1 MKEKSDNKRK
11 LAQFFANEYSNIK
24 TYVNAKIRST
34 SERDAEDIIHDVAV
48 NIFSKAD
55 FSAPINN
62 VAAFVYSSLRNRIID
77 LFRGKKYNVHY
88 QDADDEDYREIIL
101 KEFADKYFIG
111 SDNAYSNK
119 MKAQL
124 IEAVN
129 ELKPKYKE
137 IIIAAE
143 FEGYTYQELSEMWKV
158 PIGTLLSRR
167 HRALAVLHNLLE
179 PVKKS
184 EYKY

>member
-1 MKEKSDNKRK
+1 MKDKSDNKRK
-11 LAQFFANEYSNIK
+11 LSQFFAAEYNNIK
-24 TYVNAKIRST
+24 NYVNAKIRST
-34 SERDAEDIIHDVAV
+34 SDRDAEDIIHDVAL

-55 FSAPINN
+55 FSGPINN

-88 QDADDEDYREIIL
+88 DDADDEDYREIIL
-101 KEFADKYFIG
+101 KEFADKYFTD
-111 SDNAYSNK
+111 SDNTYSEK

-124 IEAVN
+124 IKAIH
-129 ELKPKYKE
+129 ELKPKYRE

-143 FEGYTYQELSEMWKV
+143 FEGYTYQELSEMWEI

-167 HRALAVLHNLLE
+167 HRALAALHKLLE
-179 PVKKS
+179 PVKKT
-184 EYKY
+184 EYKQ